1 MDITILNQSDRPIY
15 QQIYEQVSAQIMKG
29 QLEQGACLPPIRTV
43 ARELRVSVITVKK
56 AWEEL
61 ERGGFIYAV
70 VGKGC
75 FVAPLNHGERE
86 EKRLTLAAERL
97 QRELPYY
104 RELGLSLEE
113 LVRLVEKYYKE

>member
-1 MDITILNQSDRPIY
+1 M
-15 QQIYEQVSAQIMKG
+15 
-29 QLEQGACLPPIRTV
+29 
-43 ARELRVSVITVKK
+43 
-56 AWEEL
+56 
-61 ERGGFIYAV
+61 
-70 VGKGC
+70 
-75 FVAPLNHGERE
+75 APLNHGERE